1 MLVMTL
7 FQDKYMNCFAF
18 LQALLLKKDTLLR
31 FSTGQVIDLVSNDVQ
46 RIEGDTFQLFFLG
59 IRSIVELLTVTFF
72 LVYLIGWQAVMGIIL
87 LCMCLPYVA
96 GLSYAG
102 AVLRLRTAAVT
113 DHRITLINQVVS
125 GIRAIKS
132 NVWEDEYRGK
142 IKNVR
147 R

>member
-18 LQALLLKKDTLLR
+18 SQALLLNKDTLLR

>member
-1 MLVMTL
+1 
-7 FQDKYMNCFAF
+7 MNCFAF
-18 LQALLLKKDTLLR
+18 LQALLLNKDTLLR

-72 LVYLIGWQAVMGIIL
+72 LVYLIGWQTVMGIIL

-113 DHRITLINQVVS
+113 DHRITLINQAVS

>member
-1 MLVMTL
+1 
-7 FQDKYMNCFAF
+7 MNCFAF
-18 LQALLLKKDTLLR
+18 LQALLLNKDTLLR

-102 AVLRLRTAAVT
+102 AVLRLRTATVT

>member
-18 LQALLLKKDTLLR
+18 LQALLLNKDTLLR

>member
-18 LQALLLKKDTLLR
+18 LQALLLNKDTLLR

-59 IRSIVELLTVTFF
+59 IRSIVELLTVSFF

>member
-1 MLVMTL
+1 MTL

-18 LQALLLKKDTLLR
+18 LQALLLNKDTLLR
-31 FSTGQVIDLVSNDVQ
+31 FSTGQVIDLESNDVQ

-59 IRSIVELLTVTFF
+59 IRSIVTVTFF

-125 GIRAIKS
+125 GIRAIKR

>member
-1 MLVMTL
+1 MTL

-18 LQALLLKKDTLLR
+18 LQALLLNKDTLLR

-72 LVYLIGWQAVMGIIL
+72 LVYLIGWQTVMGIIL

-113 DHRITLINQVVS
+113 DHRITLINQAVS

>member
-1 MLVMTL
+1 MLVITL

-18 LQALLLKKDTLLR
+18 LQVLLLNKDTLLR

-72 LVYLIGWQAVMGIIL
+72 LVYLIGWQAVMGIVL

>member
-1 MLVMTL
+1 
-7 FQDKYMNCFAF
+7 MNCFAF
-18 LQALLLKKDTLLR
+18 LQALLLNKDTLLS

>member
-1 MLVMTL
+1 MTL
-7 FQDKYMNCFAF
+7 FQDKYMNRFAF
-18 LQALLLKKDTLLR
+18 LQALLLNKDTLLR

>member
-1 MLVMTL
+1 MTL

-18 LQALLLKKDTLLR
+18 LQALLLNKDTLLR
-31 FSTGQVIDLVSNDVQ
+31 FSTGQVINLVSNDVQ

>member
-1 MLVMTL
+1 MTL

-18 LQALLLKKDTLLR
+18 SQALLLNKDTLLR

>member
-1 MLVMTL
+1 MTL

-18 LQALLLKKDTLLR
+18 LQALLLNKDTLLR

-72 LVYLIGWQAVMGIIL
+72 LVYLIGWQAVMGIVL

>member
-1 MLVMTL
+1 MTL

-18 LQALLLKKDTLLR
+18 LQALLLNKDTLLS

>member
-1 MLVMTL
+1 MLEL
-7 FQDKYMNCFAF
+7 YCAY
-18 LQALLLKKDTLLR
+18 
-31 FSTGQVIDLVSNDVQ
+31 
-46 RIEGDTFQLFFLG
+46 
-59 IRSIVELLTVTFF
+59 VE
-72 LVYLIGWQAVMGIIL
+72 
-87 LCMCLPYVA
+87 
-96 GLSYAG
+96 
-102 AVLRLRTAAVT
+102 AAVT

>member
-1 MLVMTL
+1 
-7 FQDKYMNCFAF
+7 MNCFAF
-18 LQALLLKKDTLLR
+18 LQALLLNTDTLLR

-102 AVLRLRTAAVT
+102 AALRLCTAAVT
-113 DHRITLINQVVS
+113 DHHITLINQVVS

-132 NVWEDEYRGK
+132 NVWEDEYKGK

>member
-1 MLVMTL
+1 MTL
-7 FQDKYMNCFAF
+7 FQDKYMDCFAF
-18 LQALLLKKDTLLR
+18 LQALLLNKDTLLR

-125 GIRAIKS
+125 GIRAIKC

>member
-1 MLVMTL
+1 MTL
-7 FQDKYMNCFAF
+7 FQDKYMNRFAF
-18 LQALLLKKDTLLR
+18 LRALLLNKDTLLR

>member
-1 MLVMTL
+1 MTL

-18 LQALLLKKDTLLR
+18 LQALLLNKDTLLR

>member
-18 LQALLLKKDTLLR
+18 LQALLLNKDTLLR

-132 NVWEDEYRGK
+132 NVWENEYRGK

>member
-1 MLVMTL
+1 
-7 FQDKYMNCFAF
+7 MNCFAF
-18 LQALLLKKDTLLR
+18 LQALLLNTDTLLR

-102 AVLRLRTAAVT
+102 AALRLCTAAVT

-132 NVWEDEYRGK
+132 NVWEDEYKGK

>member
-1 MLVMTL
+1 MTL
-7 FQDKYMNCFAF
+7 FQEKYMNCFAF
-18 LQALLLKKDTLLR
+18 LQALLLNKDTLLR

>member
-1 MLVMTL
+1 MTL

>member
-18 LQALLLKKDTLLR
+18 LQALLLNKDTLLR

-72 LVYLIGWQAVMGIIL
+72 LVYLIGWQAVMGIVL

>member
-18 LQALLLKKDTLLR
+18 LQALLLNKDTLLR

-59 IRSIVELLTVTFF
+59 IRSIVELLIVTFF

>member
-1 MLVMTL
+1 MTL

-18 LQALLLKKDTLLR
+18 LQALLLNKDTLLR

-46 RIEGDTFQLFFLG
+46 RIGGDTFQLFFLG

-72 LVYLIGWQAVMGIIL
+72 LVYVIGWQAVMGIIL

>member
-1 MLVMTL
+1 MTL

-18 LQALLLKKDTLLR
+18 LQALLLYKDTLLR

>member
-18 LQALLLKKDTLLR
+18 SQALLLNKDTLLR

-59 IRSIVELLTVTFF
+59 IRSIVELLIVTFF

>member
-1 MLVMTL
+1 
-7 FQDKYMNCFAF
+7 MNCFAF
-18 LQALLLKKDTLLR
+18 LQALLLNKDTLLR

-102 AVLRLRTAAVT
+102 AALRLRTAAVT

-132 NVWEDEYRGK
+132 NVWEDEYKGK

>member
-1 MLVMTL
+1 
-7 FQDKYMNCFAF
+7 MNCFAF
-18 LQALLLKKDTLLR
+18 LQALLLNKDTLLR
-31 FSTGQVIDLVSNDVQ
+31 FSIGQVINLVSNDVQ

-59 IRSIVELLTVTFF
+59 IRSIVELLTVTFL

-102 AVLRLRTAAVT
+102 GVLRLRTAAVT

-142 IKNVR
+142 IKNIR